1 MQADTC
7 KHAYSVYI
15 LLLTANSSRILPLV
29 SDLMNMMKKFSDFST
44 ANEPR
49 NLKFKPS
56 VKDIHVT
63 QVKADTFQPSQRA
76 RQWSYSE
83 QEQLSDLFTL
93 PPAAVEPAATAVQS
107 GAVAGS

>member
-1 MQADTC
+1 
-7 KHAYSVYI
+7 
-15 LLLTANSSRILPLV
+15 
-29 SDLMNMMKKFSDFST
+29 MKKFTDFST

-49 NLKFKPS
+49 KLKFKPS

-63 QVKADTFQPSQRA
+63 QHKAEVFQPSTRA

-93 PPAAVEPAATAVQS
+93 PAAVET
-107 GAVAGS
+107 GK